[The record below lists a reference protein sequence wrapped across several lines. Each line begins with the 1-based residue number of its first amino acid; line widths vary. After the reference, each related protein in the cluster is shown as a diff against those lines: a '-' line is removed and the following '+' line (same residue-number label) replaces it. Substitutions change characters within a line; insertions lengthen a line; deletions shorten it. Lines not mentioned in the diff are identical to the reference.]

1 MNRPVNGRE
10 KKIVGRVFWTGTV
23 VIWTAIIA
31 GSVFWNI
38 HETHRYALEMLR
50 IEARANYD
58 KDLLYRRWVAG
69 HGGVYVPITEKTAP
83 NPYLSHISER
93 DISTPSGRHLTLL
106 NPAYMTRQV
115 HELAAEKDGVH
126 GHITSLNPIRP
137 ENAPDDWE
145 AKALRAFASGAT
157 EVSEAMDLHGS
168 PYFRLMRPLRTEQDC
183 LKCHGQQGYQVGDIR
198 GGISVSIPVKEQILK
213 ERSYISS
220 VVAGHVF
227 LWMLGLAG
235 ILVSAR
241 TIRERIAERRLIEE
255 ELKKSEERYQI
266 VADNTYDWEFW
277 IDTDGRFVYTS
288 PSCEKVTGY
297 SAADFEKDPALLL
310 RLIHPE
316 DKAVFDRHRHSA
328 RALRISEEI
337 EFRIILPD
345 GSVKWIAHV
354 CQPVYNAQGQFI
366 GTRGSNHDITL
377 RKTAEQEQERLIAE
391 LKDALA
397 KVRTLSGML
406 PICASCK
413 KIRDDKGYWTQVE
426 TYIHQHTDVDFSH
439 AICPE
444 CVKKLY
450 PEYYDKIFASD
461 DQEEGSIG

>member
-1 MNRPVNGRE
+1 MNRQVNVRG
-10 KKIVGRVFWTGTV
+10 KQIVGRAFWIGTV
-23 VIWTAIIA
+23 VVWTAIMV
-31 GSVFWNI
+31 GSFFWNI
-38 HETHRYALEMLR
+38 HEIKSYGLEMLR
-50 IEARANYD
+50 IEARASYD

-69 HGGVYVPITEKTAP
+69 HGGVYVPITDKTPP
-83 NPYLSHISER
+83 NPYLSHMTER

-115 HELAAEKDGVH
+115 HDLAAQKEGVY
-126 GHITSLNPIRP
+126 GHITSLNPIRS

-145 AKALRAFASGAT
+145 AKALHAFTTGVT
-157 EVSEAMDLHGS
+157 EVSEAVDLNGN
-168 PYFRLMRPLRTEQDC
+168 PYFRLMRPLRTEKDC
-183 LKCHGQQGYQVGDIR
+183 LKCHEQQGYQVGDIR
-198 GGISVSIPVKEQILK
+198 GGISVSIPVKEHVLK
-213 ERSYISS
+213 ERSYITSIA
-220 VVAGHVF
+220 AGHVF
-227 LWMLGLAG
+227 LWLFGLAG
-235 ILVSAR
+235 IRVSAR
-241 TIRERIAERRLIEE
+241 TLRQRIAESRLIEE

-277 IDTDGRFVYTS
+277 LDADNRFAYTS
-288 PSCEKVTGY
+288 PSCERVTGY

-328 RALRISEEI
+328 RVQRISEEI

-345 GSVKWIAHV
+345 GLVKWIAHV

-377 RKTAEQEQERLIAE
+377 RKTAEQEQERLITE

-426 TYIHQHTDVDFSH
+426 TFIHQHADVDFSH
-439 AICPE
+439 SICPE
-444 CVKKLY
+444 CAKKLY
-450 PEYYDKIFASD
+450 PEYYDRMFAKD
-461 DQEEGSIG
+461 DPEEGSIS